1 MTRTLSTALLA
12 LVLGFGTP
20 AIAQDNPQLTTL
32 AQNTLE
38 QYGYEVDADM
48 LSLEQLAE
56 FQAYF
61 GSENELTSPASA
73 QQRIDEILSMEAGTY
88 TYVSEDMRALF
99 EDTTMMEQ
107 TAQDVLQQAGP
118 SYAEVDVSGL
128 TNEQLARIYFLKE
141 RDVVND
147 PAELENALQAILDE
161 S

>member
-12 LVLGFGTP
+12 LALGFGTP
-20 AIAQDNPQLTTL
+20 ATAQDNLQLTAM
-32 AQNTLE
+32 AQDVLDR
-38 QYGYEVDADM
+38 YDYEVDADL

-56 FQAYF
+56 FQTYF
-61 GSENELTSPASA
+61 AGEDEVVGQTEA
-73 QQRIDEILSMEAGTY
+73 QNRIDEILSMDAGTY
-88 TYVSEDMRALF
+88 TYISEDMRTLF

-118 SYAEVDVSGL
+118 DYAEVDVSGL

-141 RDVVND
+141 RDVVNN
-147 PAELENALQAILDE
+147 PTELENALQAILDE

>member
-12 LVLGFGTP
+12 LALGFGTP
-20 AIAQDNPQLTTL
+20 ALAQDNPQLTAS

-38 QYGYEVDADM
+38 RYGYEVDAEL

-56 FQAYF
+56 FQTYF
-61 GSENELTSPASA
+61 GGANEFTNDAAA

-88 TYVSEDMRALF
+88 TYMSEDMRTLF

-107 TAQDVLQQAGP
+107 TARDVLNQAGP

-141 RDVVND
+141 RDVVNNQ
-147 PAELENALQAILDE
+147 AELENALQAILDE